1 MKRIS
6 NFLIFT
12 VLLTLFIACNNK
24 TSEVSDLDKLR
35 NSNNEKSYPAV
46 QMDSMQAI
54 NSITKQK
61 VQELLDLSTLY
72 LSGNRNTEIDT
83 VIYSQMESY
92 FHKPDSLTFKT
103 LLKELDSMKAK
114 TAKVSNLNVYKEF
127 YKKDTLD
134 YAKFNV
140 EYFDN
145 KNKSLGSFEK
155 NAQYILLST
164 SKLKKEFKFYFLDFY
179 SKPLKKD
186 STSVGVTKYSRGTS
200 FSQTSS
206 TYSSGSK

>member
-61 VQELLDLSTLY
+61 VQELFDLSTLY

-92 FHKPDSLTFKT
+92 FHKPDSLTFKR
-103 LLKELDSMKAK
+103 LLKELDSMKVK

-140 EYFDN
+140 EYFDS

-179 SKPLKKD
+179 FQPLKKD
-186 STSVGVTKYSRGTS
+186 STSVGVTK
-200 FSQTSS
+200 
-206 TYSSGSK
+206 

>member
-1 MKRIS
+1 MKRIN

-12 VLLTLFIACNNK
+12 VLLTLFMACNNK

-83 VIYSQMESY
+83 LIYSQMESY

-140 EYFDN
+140 EYFDS

-186 STSVGVTKYSRGTS
+186 STSVGVTK
-200 FSQTSS
+200 
-206 TYSSGSK
+206 

>member
-1 MKRIS
+1 MYPLNLKLLPQMKRIN

-72 LSGNRNTEIDT
+72 LTGNRNTEIDT

-92 FHKPDSLTFKT
+92 FHKPDSLTFKK
-103 LLKELDSMKAK
+103 LLKELDSMKVK

-186 STSVGVTKYSRGTS
+186 STSVGVTK
-200 FSQTSS
+200 
-206 TYSSGSK
+206 

>member
-1 MKRIS
+1 MKRIH
-6 NFLIFT
+6 NFLISAM
-12 VLLTLFIACNNK
+12 LLLAFVACNNK
-24 TSEVSDLDKLR
+24 KTEVSDLDKLR
-35 NSNNEKSYPAV
+35 NSNNAKSYPAV

-83 VIYSQMESY
+83 VIYSQMQSY
-92 FHKPDSLTFKT
+92 FHKPDSLTFKR
-103 LLKELDSMKAK
+103 LFKELDSMKVK
-114 TAKVSNLNVYKEF
+114 SVKVNNLNVYKEF

-145 KNKSLGSFEK
+145 KNKSLGNFEK
-155 NAQYILLST
+155 NVQYILIST
-164 SKLKKEFKFYFLDFY
+164 PKLKKEFKFYFLDFY
-179 SKPLKKD
+179 SRPFKKD
-186 STSVGVTKYSRGTS
+186 STSTGVTK
-200 FSQTSS
+200 
-206 TYSSGSK
+206 

>member
-1 MKRIS
+1 MKKI
-6 NFLIFT
+6 NKFLMFT
-12 VLLTLFIACNNK
+12 VLFLAFVSCNNK
-24 TSEVSDLDKLR
+24 KTEVSDLDKLR
-35 NSNNEKSYPAV
+35 NSTNVKSYPAV

-92 FHKPDSLTFKT
+92 FHKPDSMTFRK
-103 LLKELDSMKAK
+103 LFRELDSL
-114 TAKVSNLNVYKEF
+114 KVKSVKVNSLNVYKEF

-134 YAKFNV
+134 YAKFNL
-140 EYFDN
+140 EYFDA
-145 KNKSLGSFEK
+145 KNKSLGTFEK

-164 SKLKKEFKFYFLDFY
+164 PMIKKEFKFYFLDFY
-179 SKPLKKD
+179 TSPLKKD
-186 STSVGVTKYSRGTS
+186 STSVGVTK
-200 FSQTSS
+200 
-206 TYSSGSK
+206 

>member
-1 MKRIS
+1 MKRIN

-12 VLLTLFIACNNK
+12 ILLVLLAACNKK
-24 TSEVSDLDKLR
+24 TEVSDLDKLR

-92 FHKPDSLTFKT
+92 FHKPDSLTFKQ
-103 LLKELDSMKAK
+103 LIKELDSMKVK
-114 TAKVSNLNVYKEF
+114 SVKVNNLNVYKEF

-140 EYFDN
+140 EYFDS

-186 STSVGVTKYSRGTS
+186 STSVGVTK
-200 FSQTSS
+200 
-206 TYSSGSK
+206 

>member
-1 MKRIS
+1 MKRIN

-12 VLLTLFIACNNK
+12 ILLVLLAACNKK
-24 TSEVSDLDKLR
+24 TEVSDLDKLR

-92 FHKPDSLTFKT
+92 FHKPDSLTFKR
-103 LLKELDSMKAK
+103 LIKELDSMKVK
-114 TAKVSNLNVYKEF
+114 SVKVNNLNVYKEF

-140 EYFDN
+140 EYFDS

-179 SKPLKKD
+179 SKPLKK
-186 STSVGVTKYSRGTS
+186 TVL
-200 FSQTSS
+200 Q
-206 TYSSGSK
+206 

>member
-1 MKRIS
+1 MKRIN
-6 NFLIFT
+6 NFFILVI
-12 VLLTLFIACNNK
+12 LLLGFASCKNK
-24 TSEVSDLDKLR
+24 KTEVSDLDKLR
-35 NSNNEKSYPAV
+35 NSNNTKTYPAV

-92 FHKPDSLTFKT
+92 FHKPDSLTFRN
-103 LLKELDSMKAK
+103 LFRELDSL
-114 TAKVSNLNVYKEF
+114 KVKSVKVNNLSVYKEF
-127 YKKDTLD
+127 YNKDTLD

-145 KNKSLGSFEK
+145 KNKSLGTFEK
-155 NAQYILLST
+155 NAQYILLSVP
-164 SKLKKEFKFYFLDFY
+164 KAEKEFKFYFLNFY
-179 SKPLKKD
+179 SSPVKKD
-186 STSVGVTKYSRGTS
+186 STSSGVTR
-200 FSQTSS
+200 
-206 TYSSGSK
+206 

>member
-1 MKRIS
+1 MKKI
-6 NFLIFT
+6 NKLLIFA
-12 VLLTLFIACNNK
+12 VLFLAFISCNNK
-24 TSEVSDLDKLR
+24 KTEVSDLDKLR
-35 NSNNEKSYPAV
+35 NSTNVKSYPAV

-92 FHKPDSLTFKT
+92 FHKPDSTTFKK
-103 LLKELDSMKAK
+103 LFHELDSL
-114 TAKVSNLNVYKEF
+114 KVKSVKVNNLNVYKEF

-134 YAKFNV
+134 YAKFNL
-140 EYFDN
+140 EYFDS
-145 KNKSLGSFEK
+145 KNKSLGTFEK

-164 SKLKKEFKFYFLDFY
+164 PMIKKEFKFYFLDFY
-179 SKPLKKD
+179 SDPLKKD
-186 STSVGVTKYSRGTS
+186 STSVGVTK
-200 FSQTSS
+200 
-206 TYSSGSK
+206 